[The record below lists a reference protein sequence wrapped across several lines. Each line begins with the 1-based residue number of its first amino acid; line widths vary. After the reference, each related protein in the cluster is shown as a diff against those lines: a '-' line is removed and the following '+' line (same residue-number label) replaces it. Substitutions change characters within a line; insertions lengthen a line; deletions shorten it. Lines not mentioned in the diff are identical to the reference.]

1 MSDTGITSF
10 LISPFFSL
18 SAVLEISDHISA
30 PVPHERERNKK
41 KQKSAIKERNM
52 DEDFKNRGRPQ
63 LLPYEQDL
71 ELRLGLPR
79 GEDEPRAISTFKGP
93 KLKQQVGFLQ
103 LQSMEV
109 KDEAHMSSRTT
120 TVLLVGWPPLS
131 SFRKNLARSSSHR
144 PPIESEN
151 EDVAA
156 PKVEEPG
163 NSKKNLLVKI
173 NMDGVPIGRKV
184 DLNVHDSYE
193 KLSLAVEELF
203 AGLLAGDPRSEGK
216 AAKQMFRGLLDG
228 TGEYTLVYE
237 DNEGDRMIVGDAP
250 WTMFSSAIKRL
261 RVMKTSDISALKFTL
276 SPFGDITIR

>member
-1 MSDTGITSF
+1 
-10 LISPFFSL
+10 
-18 SAVLEISDHISA
+18 
-30 PVPHERERNKK
+30 
-41 KQKSAIKERNM
+41 M
-52 DEDFKNRGRPQ
+52 DEKFKNRGRSQ
-63 LLPYEQDL
+63 LLPCEQDL

-79 GEDEPRAISTFKGP
+79 GEDKPRAISTGKGP
-93 KLKQQVGFLQ
+93 KQQQRVGFLQ

-109 KDEAHMSSRTT
+109 KDEAHSASGSAYGFLTRTT
-120 TVLLVGWPPLS
+120 TVLIVGWPPLS
-131 SFRKNLARSSSHR
+131 SFRKNLASSSRR

-156 PKVEEPG
+156 PIVEDPG

-184 DLNVHDSYE
+184 DLYVHDSYE

-203 AGLLAGDPRSEGK
+203 VGLLACKIMQRDSNPPHSE

-237 DNEGDRMIVGDAP
+237 DNEGDRMLVGDAP
-250 WTMFSSAIKRL
+250 WNMFTSAIKRL
-261 RVMKTSDISALKFTL
+261 RVTKTSDISALKFKSTWRL
-276 SPFGDITIR
+276 T

>member
-1 MSDTGITSF
+1 MCLCSRYF
-10 LISPFFSL
+10 
-18 SAVLEISDHISA
+18 
-30 PVPHERERNKK
+30 RE
-41 KQKSAIKERNM
+41 ERNM

-79 GEDEPRAISTFKGP
+79 GEDEPRAISTFKGLFSRACLFLFPPKNVSITLYHLPVSLGP

-109 KDEAHMSSRTT
+109 KDEAHFASGSAYGSLTRTT

-151 EDVAA
+151 EDVAV

-203 AGLLAGDPRSEGK
+203 VGLLAGNPHSEGK